1 MESPPIS
8 IELQSDSPTAHW
20 AAEVGRAL
28 VTGRLDLARTGDR
41 DLYDALIRGVAAEI
55 FAGVPGTAAN
65 NQAAERALSLVAAV
79 VHLAVQLADGWADAD
94 EVAHDDI
101 LHTLFAMLEEEGV
114 TF

>member
-1 MESPPIS
+1 MDSPAIS

-28 VTGRLDLARTGDR
+28 VTGRLHLAQSGDR
-41 DLYDALIRGVAAEI
+41 EMYDGLIRNVAAEI

-79 VHLAVQLADGWADAD
+79 VHLSVQLADGWADAD
-94 EVAHDDI
+94 EVPHEAI
-101 LHTLFAMLEEEGV
+101 LGTLFTMLEEEGV